1 MPTTADW
8 KVVRVPADHP
18 AWNAIDDD
26 DWNGHTFGNW
36 LRAYIKG
43 ATVVIWPPPDYG
55 DRLGRFLAALMNAG
69 ADRIVRGASQPV
81 SDDGGPIEENCNAG
95 PMGPRE
101 FAKQVAALLDTDESV
116 DDWEDRLQKIG
127 DARTENEKLRIAL
140 AACANHAAGYQCVSG
155 MCSTEFLL
163 GVPEE
168 VRLQIGARERD
179 RDANKAALVRVEAE
193 RDDLLKKNHNIV
205 RGSEENKDAL
215 RKERDEVRAEFSEAV
230 QDIPVR
236 GGETFGSAVRR
247 VVAERDRFAEICH
260 SVFQV
265 ITEGDCAEDFSAD
278 DLPTAAR
285 NLVAERDRGYEFLRR
300 WQEFATEAMRSLGEV
315 DENTLPD
322 DTKTRDVLLELVE
335 LMGLSTPW
343 PLAEV
348 LTKLCDAADH
358 LLKDHDCDAH
368 GWELVG
374 SARDAGRAIVQRLSE
389 RRTAT

>member
-1 MPTTADW
+1 M
-8 KVVRVPADHP
+8 
-18 AWNAIDDD
+18 
-26 DWNGHTFGNW
+26 
-36 LRAYIKG
+36 
-43 ATVVIWPPPDYG
+43 
-55 DRLGRFLAALMNAG
+55 
-69 ADRIVRGASQPV
+69 
-81 SDDGGPIEENCNAG
+81 SDDVTLLPRFCERTGNPCGTDTEHNDEPVCSCRQCMLWCREELK
-95 PMGPRE
+95 RRW
-101 FAKQVAALLDTDESV
+101 VAM
-116 DDWEDRLQKIG
+116 DDQ
-127 DARTENEKLRIAL
+127 RTENEKLRLAL
-140 AACANHAAGYQCVSG
+140 SDCANHAAGFKCTSG
-155 MCSTEFLL
+155 TCSTEFLL
-163 GVPEE
+163 NVPEE

-179 RDANKAALVRVEAE
+179 RDANKAAVVRVEAE
-193 RDDLLKKNHNIV
+193 RD
-205 RGSEENKDAL
+205 AL
-215 RKERDEVRAEFSEAV
+215 RTEFFEAV

-322 DTKTRDVLLELVE
+322 DTKTRDVLLDLVE

-374 SARDAGRAIVQRLSE
+374 SARAAGRAIVQRLSE